1 MKCLLIYFLI
11 ILIIPHICSD
21 GNLVYEKYCEMV
33 NIPHYI
39 KPSNYSDMLLKNR
52 YDDCKTVEDR
62 EKLMLKL
69 YNDDLIDKIT
79 YKGRLNYIEFKNL
92 KTNNKLSL
100 ARVNELH
107 KDLKKFIIKLM

>member
-1 MKCLLIYFLI
+1 MGLWEQNLRLLQLLLII
-11 ILIIPHICSD
+11 
-21 GNLVYEKYCEMV
+21 CEMF

-39 KPSNYSDMLLKNR
+39 KPSNYSDMLLKNG
-52 YDDCKTVEDR
+52 YNDCKNVEDR

-69 YNDDLIDKIT
+69 YNSDLIDKIT
-79 YKGRLNYIEFKNL
+79 YKGRLNYIEFKNI

-107 KDLKKFIIKLM
+107 KDLKKFIYTDKTNECIFDF